1 MVVELL
7 REVFGDD
14 LLGDDAVLEGVRSE
28 DFDTWAPSYGLGSSV
43 QDKTGRGLR
52 IRSRSMRDGQVENP
66 NQGGYGLEGWST
78 SESE

>member
-1 MVVELL
+1 MAFAGLL
-7 REVFGDD
+7 HNTGQ
-14 LLGDDAVLEGVRSE
+14 
-28 DFDTWAPSYGLGSSV
+28 TNSYGLGSSV
-43 QDKTGRGLR
+43 QDKTGRGLS